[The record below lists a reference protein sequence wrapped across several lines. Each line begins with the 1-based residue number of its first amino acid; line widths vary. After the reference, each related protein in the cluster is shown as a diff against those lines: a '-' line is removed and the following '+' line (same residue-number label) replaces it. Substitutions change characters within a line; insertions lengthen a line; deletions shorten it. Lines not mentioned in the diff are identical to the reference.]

1 MTHRFVFIAAAAF
14 IIGAAC
20 TAFNSAHAQQVSIRI
35 DTPEIGI
42 RFGTPYPQPIYAP
55 VYSPP
60 IYSPPV
66 YSSPAYSPPIYSPPV
81 YEPPIYSAPIL
92 VAPPP
97 VYYRAPRYVVAPPRV
112 FAPGPFAYR
121 GPWFN
126 PPGHGRKYW
135 KVKHHRSFD

>member
-1 MTHRFVFIAAAAF
+1 MTHRFVFITAATF
-14 IIGAAC
+14 IIGAAG

-42 RFGTPYPQPIYAP
+42 RIGTPYPQPIYAP

-66 YSSPAYSPPIYSPPV
+66 YA
-81 YEPPIYSAPIL
+81 PPIYSAPIL

-135 KVKHHRSFD
+135 KVMHYHGFD